1 MKKTIDV
8 QDFVNE
14 FKAYNRADNFSIDGL
29 EALFDMFEE
38 IDPDME
44 LDVIAI
50 CCDYSES
57 DFQDI
62 ADDYDIDLSDCQDDA
77 ERFNTVVEYLQDE
90 THVVYSD
97 VDDDVIVYQNF

>member
-8 QDFVNE
+8 QDFIQA
-14 FKAYNRADNFSIDGL
+14 FRDYNRQDNFSIAGL
-29 EALFDMFEE
+29 EALFEMFEE

-57 DFQDI
+57 NFESI
-62 ADDYDIDLSDCQDDA
+62 ASDYDIDISDCADDE
-77 ERFNTVVEYLQDE
+77 ERFNAVVEYLQDE

-97 VDDDVIVYQNF
+97 CDDNVIVHANF